1 MPRPALHQFIV
12 GAAPGDAITDQALLL
27 RRWLRQDGFRSEVF
41 AESIAPEMAAD
52 VQTYLGYRPSRPG
65 ELVILHHSIGTA
77 LVDDLLSMDVRFLVI
92 YHNITPAE
100 FVLDT
105 DPVLAGQLARGQAQ
119 LHRLRERTRLGLAD
133 SAYNEAELVKADF
146 GPTGVLPIT
155 LDETQY
161 NLPSNPALLARYQ
174 EGGPYLLF
182 VGRLV
187 PNKRQEDLIRLL
199 KLYHRIEP
207 AAHLFLVGAP
217 WAPEYADGLR
227 ELAQEMGLGSDVTF
241 TGRVP
246 QSALLTYYRLAD
258 LYVSMSEHEGFGKP
272 LAESMLLGL
281 PVMAYAAAAV
291 PGTLGGSGILFREK
305 NYEALA
311 ELADILIKDGLLR
324 QRIIA
329 RQQKRAQAFT
339 EANVMQIWRAFLAE
353 VDDLSIL

>member
-52 VQTYLGYRPSRPG
+52 VQTYLSYRPSRPG

-77 LVDDLLSMDVRFLVI
+77 LVDDLLSMDVRFLII

-100 FVLDT
+100 FVFDT

-161 NLPSNPALLARYQ
+161 NLQLNPSILTRYQ
-174 EGGPYLLF
+174 GGGPYLLF

-187 PNKRQEDLIRLL
+187 PNKRQEDLIKLL
-199 KLYHRIEP
+199 KLYQRIEP
-207 AAHLFLVGAP
+207 SARLFLVGAP
-217 WAPEYADGLR
+217 WVPEYADGLR
-227 ELAQEMGLGSDVTF
+227 ELAQEIGVGSDVAF
-241 TGRVP
+241 TGCVS
-246 QSALLTYYRLAD
+246 QSDLLTYYRLAD

-272 LAESMLLGL
+272 LVESMLLGL

-291 PGTLGGSGILFREK
+291 PGTMGESGILFREK

-324 QRIIA
+324 QQIIA
-329 RQQKRAQAFT
+329 RQQKRARAFM
-339 EANVMQIWRAFLAE
+339 ESNVMQVWRAFLAE
-353 VDDLSIL
+353 VDDLL